1 MNLTK
6 ASMMQPFDG
15 YALEQLQ
22 IYNWGTFNGPCY
34 TLRLNRQTALLTG
47 KNGSGKSTI
56 VDALLTLLVPNRRRY
71 YNLASGDKRGE
82 RSEKSYV
89 RGAYSRLQESG
100 VRYLRDENEYSVI
113 LGTFHSPDAK
123 PAWVTLAQV
132 FWNGGANKFHVVAPA
147 QLSFQEHFASPD
159 TMASLRKKLRGV
171 GAETFEQFNEYSA
184 AFRKYFRLRSENAL
198 DLFSRTTS
206 LKEIGSLNQFIREH
220 MLEKTDID
228 RQIQQL
234 RDNFQDLTVSYDAIV
249 KAQRQQALLEPIM
262 QDGEKYAHYT
272 AQIKEAR
279 DCEAVVP
286 HYFKHREIDLLT
298 DAIQGEQLRAADY
311 QTHIDQLQ
319 TRREQLDA
327 QRLEYRMAL
336 ERDESGRLLQRLRE
350 DENRFKE
357 TLNAQQNR
365 ARRYDELTSVLE
377 YVPYHDS
384 AAFHENRQRAEMEL
398 HQLEN
403 ESADI
408 RRQREKKI
416 AQWSELQPELKS
428 LRAEIESLQAQ
439 RSQIP
444 RANLEIR
451 RKIADALSLEE
462 EALPFAGELMHV
474 RDEEQAWV
482 GALERVLHGFSL
494 TMLVDER
501 YYKPLS
507 LFVNKQNLGGKLD
520 YRRLNEL
527 AKPVNPGRLQAN
539 ALYHKIEVKQGTP
552 FTDWLRGE
560 LARSKDYVC
569 VDTIDDFRHERRAL
583 TITGQIKHDQ
593 SHHEKNDRY
602 DIRDRK
608 NYVLGW
614 DNRAKLEQMQADYA
628 TLHQREERLKAARQ
642 QIMQREDALR
652 IRLDRLK
659 DLLREDEFTALDWYA
674 TQSAVEANQ
683 ARQREVS
690 ASSNQL
696 RQIEAQLAQ
705 TDAEF
710 KQVETDL
717 SRFIH
722 LHGQSSSTL
731 QRYTK
736 QCNEAEAALQ
746 QNPFET
752 WRVLGQLIHTETEK
766 RVPSLTLDD
775 LPSVREDIRKIYAN
789 RATTLTGHRERVH
802 GPLLEKIAQFRS
814 EYRVETESIGIGL
827 DALTELQH
835 LLARIMRDDLP
846 KHQQRFKEMLDK
858 KVRDNISGFH
868 LDLETQTENYR
879 EVINQLNESLRCIP
893 YEGDAVYIQLKAETN
908 VDVQISDFR
917 AELRACL
924 SDASANTSE
933 ALNAAYERI
942 RALIHRFENPAD
954 ERWMR
959 KVTDVRMWLDFAAV
973 ELWRDD
979 DSEKRHHSD
988 SSGMSGG
995 QKAKLAYTIL
1005 ASAVAYQYGTQSSD
1019 QPRHTF
1025 RFVVVDEA
1033 FSKVD
1038 DSNAHYAMAL
1048 FQQLGLQLL
1057 VITPMDKIQVVESY
1071 VGAYHFVYNNEEGNK
1086 SQVVNLTA
1094 EELAEKRRVSAQKV
1108 N

>member
-6 ASMMQPFDG
+6 APMMQPFDG

-22 IYNWGTFNGPCY
+22 IYNWGTFNGTCY
-34 TLRLNRQTALLTG
+34 TLKVNRQTALLTG

-56 VDALLTLLVPNRRRY
+56 VDALLTLLVPNRRRN

-100 VRYLRDENEYSVI
+100 VRYLREESEYSVI

-132 FWNGGANKFHVVAPA
+132 FSNGGANKFHVVAPV
-147 QLSFQEHFASPD
+147 QLSFQEHFASPE
-159 TMASLRKKLRGV
+159 TMASLRKKLRGA
-171 GAETFEQFNEYSA
+171 GADIFDQFNEYSA
-184 AFRKYFRLRSENAL
+184 AFRKHFRLRSENAL

-234 RDNFQDLTVSYDAIV
+234 RDNFHDLTLSYDAIL
-249 KAQRQQALLEPIM
+249 KAQRQQSLLEPIM
-262 QDGEKYAHYT
+262 QDGEKYFRYT
-272 AQIKEAR
+272 EQIKEAR
-279 DCEAVVP
+279 DCEGVVP
-286 HYFKHREIDLLT
+286 HYFKHREIDLLA
-298 DAIQGEQLRAADY
+298 DAIRSEELRAADY
-311 QTHIDQLQ
+311 QTHIEQLQ
-319 TRREQLDA
+319 AQRSQLDTR
-327 QRLEYRMAL
+327 RLEYRMAL

-350 DENRFKE
+350 DETRLKE
-357 TLNAQQNR
+357 TLSAQQNR
-365 ARRYDELTSVLE
+365 ARRYDDVASALE
-377 YVPYHDS
+377 YASYGDS
-384 AAFHENRQRAEMEL
+384 TAFHENRQRAETEL

-403 ESADI
+403 DSADI
-408 RRQREKKI
+408 QRQREIKM

-428 LRAEIESLQAQ
+428 LHAEIESLKAQ

-444 RANLEIR
+444 RTNLEIR
-451 RKIADALSLEE
+451 RKISDALGLEE
-462 EALPFAGELMHV
+462 EALPFAGELMQV
-474 RDEEQAWV
+474 RDEEQAWE

-494 TMLVDER
+494 TMLVDEKH
-501 YYKPLS
+501 YKPLS
-507 LFVNKQNLGGKLD
+507 QYVNRQNLGGRLV
-520 YRRLNEL
+520 YRRLNEP
-527 AKPVNPGRLQAN
+527 AKPISAARLPAN
-539 ALYHKIEVKQGTP
+539 ALYHKIEVRQGTP

-560 LARSKDYVC
+560 IARGFDYVC

-583 TITGQIKHDQ
+583 TVTGQIKHDQ
-593 SHHEKNDRY
+593 SRHEKNDRY

-614 DNRAKLEQMQADYA
+614 DNRAKLEQMQSDYA
-628 TLHQREERLKAARQ
+628 TLHQRENRLKADRQ
-642 QIMQREDALR
+642 QLIQRENTLR
-652 IRLDRLK
+652 TRIDRLK
-659 DLLREDEFTALDWYA
+659 DLLRDDEFSALDWHA
-674 TQSAVEANQ
+674 TQSSLEANQ
-683 ARQREVS
+683 ARQHEVS
-690 ASSNQL
+690 ASSNKL

-705 TDAEF
+705 TEAEF
-710 KQVETDL
+710 KQVEADL
-717 SRFIH
+717 SH
-722 LHGQSSSTL
+722 YNHWLSQSTFRL
-731 QRYTK
+731 EDYGK
-736 QCNEAEAALQ
+736 MLDKAEAALQ
-746 QNPFET
+746 QNPLET
-752 WRVLGQLIHTETEK
+752 WQALGQLIHNETEK
-766 RVPSLTLDD
+766 RAPSLALDD
-775 LPSVREDIRKIYAN
+775 IPSLREEIRKHYAN

-802 GPLLEKIAQFRS
+802 GPLIEKIAQFRS
-814 EYRVETESIGIGL
+814 EYRVETESIGIGI
-827 DALTELQH
+827 DALPELKH

-858 KVRDNISGFH
+858 KVRDNIAGFQAE
-868 LDLETQTENYR
+868 LESRTEGYR
-879 EVINQLNESLRCIP
+879 EVIDQLNESLQRIP

-908 VDVQISDFR
+908 ADVQISDFR

-924 SDASANTSE
+924 NDASANTAE

-1005 ASAVAYQYGTQSSD
+1005 ASAVAYQYGTQNSD

-1038 DSNAHYAMAL
+1038 DGNAHFAMAL
-1048 FQQLGLQLL
+1048 FEQLGLQLL

-1071 VGAYHFVYNNEEGNK
+1071 VGAYHFVYNNEEGNN
-1086 SQVVNLTA
+1086 SQVINLTA
-1094 EELAEKRRVSAQKV
+1094 KELAEKRRRWLQKGI
-1108 N
+1108 

>member
-6 ASMMQPFDG
+6 APMMQPFDG

-22 IYNWGTFNGPCY
+22 IYNWGTFNKTCF
-34 TLRLNRQTALLTG
+34 TLKVNRQTALLTG

-100 VRYLRDENEYSVI
+100 VRYLREENEYSVI

-132 FWNGGANKFHVVAPA
+132 FSNGGANKFHVVAPL
-147 QLSFQEHFASPD
+147 QLSFQEHFASPE
-159 TMASLRKKLRGV
+159 TMATLRKKLRSA
-171 GAETFEQFNEYSA
+171 GADIFDQFNEYSA
-184 AFRKYFRLRSENAL
+184 AFRKHFRLRSENAL

-234 RDNFQDLTVSYDAIV
+234 RDNFHDLTLSYDAIV
-249 KAQRQQALLEPIM
+249 KAQRQQSLLEPIM
-262 QDGEKYAHYT
+262 QDGEKYFRYT
-272 AQIKEAR
+272 EQIKEAR

-286 HYFKHREIDLLT
+286 HYFKHREIDLLA
-298 DAIQGEQLRAADY
+298 DAIQGEELRSADY
-311 QTHIDQLQ
+311 ETHIEKLQ
-319 TRREQLDA
+319 AQRSQLDA
-327 QRLEYRMAL
+327 RRLEYRMAL

-357 TLNAQQNR
+357 TLKTQQNR
-365 ARRYDELTSVLE
+365 ARRYDDLASALE
-377 YVPYHDS
+377 YAPYS
-384 AAFHENRQRAEMEL
+384 NSTSFHENRQRAETEL
-398 HQLEN
+398 QQLERD
-403 ESADI
+403 SAEI
-408 RRQREKKI
+408 QRQRDIKM

-428 LRAEIESLQAQ
+428 LSAEIESLKGQ

-462 EALPFAGELMHV
+462 DALPFAGELMQV
-474 RDEEQAWV
+474 RDEEQAWE

-494 TMLVDER
+494 TMLVDEKH
-501 YYKPLS
+501 YKQLS
-507 LFVNKQNLGGKLD
+507 QYVNKQNLGGRLV
-520 YRRLNEL
+520 YRRLNEP
-527 AKPVNPGRLQAN
+527 AKTVSAARLSAN
-539 ALYHKIEVKQGTP
+539 ALYHKIEVQQSTP
-552 FTDWLRGE
+552 FTNWLRGE
-560 LARSKDYVC
+560 IAWGFDYEC
-569 VDTIDDFRHERRAL
+569 VDTIDNFRHERRAV
-583 TITGQIKHDQ
+583 TVTGQIKHDQ
-593 SHHEKNDRY
+593 SRHEKNDRY

-614 DNRAKLEQMQADYA
+614 DNRAKLEQMQSDYA
-628 TLHQREERLKAARQ
+628 TLHQREDRLKTERQ
-642 QIMQREDALR
+642 QLIQRENALR
-652 IRLDRLK
+652 TRLDRLK
-659 DLLREDEFTALDWYA
+659 DLLRDDEFSALDWHA
-674 TQSAVEANQ
+674 TQSSLEANQ
-683 ARQREVS
+683 ARQHEVS

-717 SRFIH
+717 SRFSH
-722 LHGQSSSTL
+722 LLGQSASTL
-731 QRYTK
+731 QRHIR
-736 QCNEAEAALQ
+736 QHDEAEAILQ
-746 QNPFET
+746 QNPLET
-752 WRVLGQLIHTETEK
+752 WQDLGQLIHTETQK
-766 RVPSLTLDD
+766 RTASLALDDIPSL
-775 LPSVREDIRKIYAN
+775 REEIRKHYAN
-789 RATTLTGHRERVH
+789 RATTLSGHRERVH
-802 GPLLEKIAQFRS
+802 GPLIEKIAQFRS
-814 EYRVETESIGIGL
+814 EYRVETESIGIGI
-827 DALTELQH
+827 DALVELKQM
-835 LLARIMRDDLP
+835 LARIMRDDLP
-846 KHQQRFKEMLDK
+846 RHQQRFKEMLDK
-858 KVRDNISGFH
+858 KVRDNIYFFH
-868 LDLETQTENYR
+868 MDLESQTEGYR
-879 EVINQLNESLRCIP
+879 EVIEQLNESLRRIP

-908 VDVQISDFR
+908 ADVQISDFR

-924 SDASANTSE
+924 SDASANTAE

-942 RALIHRFENPAD
+942 RALIHRFENPTD

-1005 ASAVAYQYGTQSSD
+1005 ASAVAYQYGTQNSD
-1019 QPRHTF
+1019 QMRNTF

-1038 DSNAHYAMAL
+1038 DNNAHYAMAL

-1094 EELAEKRRVSAQKV
+1094 EELAEKRRLWSQRGL
-1108 N
+1108 